1 MTPKTPETPDV
12 ATFVN
17 SLIEVVVEQETA
29 ALTALQ
35 AGLQAAVH
43 PRTEAEVEDDQDNL
57 PI

>member
-35 AGLQAAVH
+35 AGIQAAVH
-43 PRTEAEVEDDQDNL
+43 PRTE
-57 PI
+57 